1 MVKEVFRMA
10 LPNRTQG
17 AIDFMGAGRWRLWL
31 HTPDY
36 IHGTYLDMYS
46 DGKIVRVTV
55 REDEGD
61 EVVTLKEAGS

>member
-1 MVKEVFRMA
+1 MPEQMFRMA
-10 LPNRTQG
+10 LPPRIQG

-46 DGKIVRVTV
+46 DGKITRVTV

-61 EVVTLKEAGS
+61 EVVTLKGAE